1 MRNLLNPKWLLLI
14 NTLPIVVLFFLFIA
28 DYNVIKSL
36 LSEENIRLWKT
47 FGFSLATLAVI
58 NFGYAIWLIIQKQHV
73 SFIYGIT
80 ALLCYIAFIYLF
92 GSYLS
97 KIIPFSIPDWMFSQ
111 NSILYVGTFLMP
123 TLAYSLFVTVAHFTQ
138 ESLEHKA
145 WKNFAVALI
154 IPISWYIFSQII
166 LPLWQ
171 PLSSNYSYHFAVIFM
186 IIGTLIFLF
195 FIIRGVFILVTK
207 KAEVWK
213 KYQLAWKIP
222 ISLVL
227 PLVGLLVNNGHLFND
242 FDATGIFGDFNN
254 YWFYVLAIING
265 LLICLPNLENKNYRI
280 ALFFG
285 RSLTFAYTV
294 YFFLV
299 FLPFLPLSIIA
310 VVAVGIGFLMLTP
323 LILFVLHLNELSKDF
338 TYLKEYFSKNV
349 IRIISLAGFIVI
361 PLFITGFYLK
371 DKHVLIETL
380 DYIYNPDYSK
390 EYKINKASL
399 QNTLDAVKQN
409 KGAGR
414 RMNFGR
420 FTPYLSTYFNWLVLD
435 NLTLSEDKINS
446 IERIFFGSPSFDS
459 RSERIL
465 NEHVEISNIST
476 SSTYDSSQNA
486 WLSWIDLEMTNKSE
500 GNRFAEYATI
510 FELPEGSWISDY
522 YLFVGEEKEMGIL
535 AEKKSAMWVFSN
547 IRNEN
552 KDPGILHYLT
562 GNRIAFRVFPFS
574 KDEVRKTGIQILH
587 KEPLSLNLDNNIIN
601 LGDEN
606 VSIPQEINSSEPV
619 IYISSKQKQ
628 ELKSINRRPYFHF
641 LVDVSMNKESY
652 VDEFSERIETV
663 LKTYPEQSENS
674 KISFV
679 NSYVES
685 ISLKEDWHQVYK
697 SRNFEGGFYLERGL
711 KKSLVDAYKKRD
723 STYPIFV
730 VVTDSIYQ
738 TELNKDLSDLKMTF
752 PESDLFFVV
761 DQNGELQP
769 HSLVSNPKEQVS
781 DTLKYSFRHAVLEY
795 ENDGNKFYLPNN
807 SEPGIVLKDDLF
819 DVAENNISEK
829 NWVTALTMQGK
840 WYSQILHPEFSDKE
854 WLSLVKNSFRSKIMT
869 PVTSYLVVENE
880 SQRAILKKKQEQV
893 LASNKSLDLGED
905 TLRMSEPSLILLI
918 VLFGLALLYF
928 HKRKLKL
935 ILKGKTD
942 I

>member
-58 NFGYAIWLIIQKQHV
+58 NFGYAFWLIIKKQHV
-73 SFIYGIT
+73 SFIYGII
-80 ALLCYIAFIYLF
+80 ALLCYITFIYLF

-123 TLAYSLFVTVAHFTQ
+123 TLAYSLFVAVAHFTQ
-138 ESLEHKA
+138 ESIEHKA
-145 WKNFAVALI
+145 WKNFAIALI

-171 PLSSNYSYHFAVIFM
+171 PLSSNYSYHFVVIFM

-195 FIIRGVFILVTK
+195 FITRGVFILVTK

-227 PLVGLLVNNGHLFND
+227 PLVGLSVNNGHLFND

-254 YWFYVLAIING
+254 YWFYALAIING
-265 LLICLPNLENKNYRI
+265 VLICLPNLENKKYRI

-323 LILFVLHLNELSKDF
+323 LFLFVLHLNELSKDF
-338 TYLKEYFSKNV
+338 AYLKEHLSKNV
-349 IRIISLAGFIVI
+349 IRIISLAGFLVI
-361 PLFITGFYLK
+361 PLFITGLYLK
-371 DKHVLIETL
+371 DKRVLIETL
-380 DYIYNPDYSK
+380 DYIYNPDYAK
-390 EYKINKASL
+390 EYEINKASL
-399 QNTLDAVKQN
+399 QNTLDAVVQN

-435 NLTLSEDKINS
+435 NLTLSDDKINS
-446 IERIFFGSPSFDS
+446 IERIFFGSSSFDS
-459 RSERIL
+459 RPERIL
-465 NEHVEISNIST
+465 NEDVEISNIST
-476 SSTYDSSQNA
+476 NSTYDPSQNA

-587 KEPLSLNLDNNIIN
+587 KEPFSLNLDSNIIN
-601 LGDEN
+601 LGDDN
-606 VSIPQEINSSEPV
+606 VSIPQEVNSSDPV

-628 ELKSINRRPYFHF
+628 ELKSINRKPYFHF
-641 LVDVSMNKESY
+641 LVDASINKESY
-652 VDEFSERIETV
+652 VDEFSERIETL
-663 LKTYPEQSENS
+663 LKTYPELSENS
-674 KISFV
+674 KISFI

-685 ISLKEDWHQVYK
+685 TSLNEDWHQIYK
-697 SRNFEGGFYLERGL
+697 SQTFEGGFYLERGL
-711 KKSLVDAYKKRD
+711 KKSLVDAYKNRD

-730 VVTDSIYQ
+730 VVTDSIYHA
-738 TELNKDLSDLKMTF
+738 ELNKDLSDLKMTF

-769 HSLVSNPKEQVS
+769 HSLVSNPKEQMS

-795 ENDGNKFYLPNN
+795 ENDDNKFYLPNN
-807 SEPGIVLKDDLF
+807 SEPGIILKDDLF
-819 DVAENNISEK
+819 DVAENDISEK
-829 NWVTALTMQGK
+829 NWLTAITLQGK
-840 WYSQILHPEFSDKE
+840 WHSQILHPETSDKE

-880 SQRAILKKKQEQV
+880 AQRAILKRKQEQV

-905 TLRMSEPSLILLI
+905 TLRMSEPSLILLT

-928 HKRKLKL
+928 HKRKLKW
-935 ILKGKTD
+935 ILKR
-942 I
+942 

>member
-58 NFGYAIWLIIQKQHV
+58 NFGYAFWLIIKKQHV
-73 SFIYGIT
+73 SFIYGII
-80 ALLCYIAFIYLF
+80 ALLCYITFIYLF

-123 TLAYSLFVTVAHFTQ
+123 TLAYSLFVAVAHFTQ
-138 ESLEHKA
+138 ESIEHKA
-145 WKNFAVALI
+145 WKNFAIALI

-171 PLSSNYSYHFAVIFM
+171 PLSSNYSYHFVVIFM

-195 FIIRGVFILVTK
+195 FITRGVFILVTK

-227 PLVGLLVNNGHLFND
+227 PLVGLSVNNGHLFND

-254 YWFYVLAIING
+254 YWFYALAIING
-265 LLICLPNLENKNYRI
+265 VLICLPNLENKKYRI

-323 LILFVLHLNELSKDF
+323 LFLFVLHLNELSKDF
-338 TYLKEYFSKNV
+338 AYLKEHLSKNV
-349 IRIISLAGFIVI
+349 IRIISLAGFLVI
-361 PLFITGFYLK
+361 PLFITGLYLK
-371 DKHVLIETL
+371 DKRVLIETL
-380 DYIYNPDYSK
+380 DYIYNPDYAK
-390 EYKINKASL
+390 EYEINKASL
-399 QNTLDAVKQN
+399 QNTLDAVVQN

-435 NLTLSEDKINS
+435 NLTLSDDKINS
-446 IERIFFGSPSFDS
+446 IERIFFGSSSFDS
-459 RSERIL
+459 RPERIL
-465 NEHVEISNIST
+465 NEDVEISNIST
-476 SSTYDSSQNA
+476 NSTYDPSQNA

-587 KEPLSLNLDNNIIN
+587 KEPFSLNLDSNIIN
-601 LGDEN
+601 LGDDN
-606 VSIPQEINSSEPV
+606 VSIPQEVNSSDPV

-628 ELKSINRRPYFHF
+628 ELKSINRKPYFHF
-641 LVDVSMNKESY
+641 LVDASINKESY
-652 VDEFSERIETV
+652 VDEFSERIETL
-663 LKTYPEQSENS
+663 LKTYPELSENS
-674 KISFV
+674 KISFI

-685 ISLKEDWHQVYK
+685 TSLNEDWHQIYK
-697 SRNFEGGFYLERGL
+697 SQTFEGGFYLERGL
-711 KKSLVDAYKKRD
+711 KKSLVDAYKNRD

-730 VVTDSIYQ
+730 VVTDSIYLA
-738 TELNKDLSDLKMTF
+738 ELNKDLSDLKMTF

-769 HSLVSNPKEQVS
+769 HSLVSNPKEQMS

-795 ENDGNKFYLPNN
+795 ENDDNKFYLPNN
-807 SEPGIVLKDDLF
+807 SEPGIILKDDLF
-819 DVAENNISEK
+819 DVAENDISEK
-829 NWVTALTMQGK
+829 NWLTAITLQGK
-840 WYSQILHPEFSDKE
+840 WHSQILHPETSDKE

-880 SQRAILKKKQEQV
+880 AQRAILKRKQEQV

-905 TLRMSEPSLILLI
+905 TLRMSEPSLILLT

-928 HKRKLKL
+928 HKRKLKW
-935 ILKGKTD
+935 ILKR
-942 I
+942 